1 MKQDHNGHG
10 IRHYACSD
18 AWEPPEPDVQ
28 TTCTVLDDN
37 TVRMKHPTIP
47 GGKVEVEEI
56 YSLNF
61 MR

>member
-1 MKQDHNGHG
+1 MSQQSHG

>member
-37 TVRMKHPTIP
+37 TVRMKHPAIP

>member
-1 MKQDHNGHG
+1 MSQQSHR

-37 TVRMKHPTIP
+37 TVRMKHPSIP

>member
-1 MKQDHNGHG
+1 MSQQSHG

-28 TTCTVLDDN
+28 TTCTVLVDN